1 MKTAITIVP
10 QKEKSTNKPPKK
22 VKTMK
27 KHFTLIELLVVIAI
41 IAILAAMLLPALSK
55 AREMAEAIS
64 CTNNLKQVGI
74 SEQVYCADWKSTMA
88 VYVYSGADGAMPH
101 WNALRIWYR
110 SLAQADC
117 LSVSWNTSR
126 SISDNVVTAANNGLM
141 ATGKPCELVCSSNL
155 PDTFDSTVKTY
166 GHLSQQ
172 TLSFMSAKTS
182 TVSPSANDISIR
194 FTRMKAPSSTLLGG
208 DSYSQ
213 ANGTQYA
220 KIDFGMSTSTAS
232 SDTGSGCLSVGVHG
246 NSRGNFLFGD
256 GHVQSLNSVGELRE
270 AIREMY
276 KKDGKTASGQLGN
289 SNTQASVYGPGNVLA
304 PRVN

>member
-1 MKTAITIVP
+1 
-10 QKEKSTNKPPKK
+10 
-22 VKTMK
+22 MK

-74 SEQVYCADWKSTMA
+74 SEQVYCADWKSNMT

-110 SLAQADC
+110 SMAQAEC

-126 SISDNVVTAANNGLM
+126 SISDNVATAANNGLM
-141 ATGKPCELVCSSNL
+141 ATGKPCELVCSSNI
-155 PDTFDSTVKTY
+155 PDTYDSTVKTY
-166 GHLSQQ
+166 GHLLQQ
-172 TLSFMSAKTS
+172 SLSFMAAKAS
-182 TVSPSANDISIR
+182 TVNPSANDISIR
-194 FTRMKAPSSTLLGG
+194 FTKMKSPSGTLLGG

-213 ANGTQYA
+213 ANGTQYS
-220 KIDFGMSTSTAS
+220 KIDFGMSTSSAS
-232 SDTGSGCLSVGVHG
+232 SDTGAGCFSVGVHG

-256 GHVQSLNSVGELRE
+256 AHVQSLNSVGELRE

-276 KKDGKTASGQLGN
+276 KKDGKTAAGQLGN

>member
-1 MKTAITIVP
+1 
-10 QKEKSTNKPPKK
+10 
-22 VKTMK
+22 MK

-141 ATGKPCELVCSSNL
+141 ATGKPCELVCSSNM

-172 TLSFMSAKTS
+172 TLSFMSAKAS
-182 TVSPSANDISIR
+182 TVNTSANDISIR
-194 FTRMKAPSSTLLGG
+194 FNRMKAPSSTLLGG

-213 ANGTQYA
+213 ANNTQYA
-220 KIDFGMSTSTAS
+220 KISFGMSTSTAS
-232 SDTGSGCLSVGVHG
+232 SDTGTGCFSVGVHG

-256 GHVQSLNSVGELRE
+256 AHVQSLNSVGELRD
-270 AIREMY
+270 AIRTMY
-276 KKDGKTASGQLGN
+276 KKDGKSASGELGN

>member
-1 MKTAITIVP
+1 MKKP
-10 QKEKSTNKPPKK
+10 LKKE
-22 VKTMK
+22 KTMK

-41 IAILAAMLLPALSK
+41 IAILASMLLPALSK
-55 AREMAEAIS
+55 AREMAES
-64 CTNNLKQVGI
+64 VTCTNNLKQVAI
-74 SEQVYCADWKSTMA
+74 AEQVYCADWKSTMA

-194 FTRMKAPSSTLLGG
+194 FTKMKAPSSTLLGG

-232 SDTGSGCLSVGVHG
+232 SDSGSGCFSVGVHG

-256 GHVQSLNSVGELRE
+256 GHVQTLNSVGELRE
-270 AIREMY
+270 AIRTMY
-276 KKDGKTASGQLGN
+276 KKDGKTGSGELGN
-289 SNTQASVYGPGNVLA
+289 SSVQASVYGPGNVLA
-304 PRVN
+304 PRVNN